1 MPDNLPST
9 NRSTVTQPSAP
20 SAATLAII
28 GAGVSACTLAAQLRR
43 NGLSGDAIS
52 LWEAGRGPGGRA
64 TTRRSRQD
72 PTLAIDH
79 GASLF
84 NLSSQPWPEVLPPLL
99 EQGWVEPWTEP
110 MAILNS
116 AGELRAPQDGDRL
129 LSGPC
134 FRGRGGMEN
143 LSQGL
148 LSLAGGIDTHF
159 DTLVRDLDRHLDRWL
174 LKNADGEIV
183 CESEG
188 LVLSGTLLA
197 HPRSRLTFG
206 WPAPPLRILAERL
219 QDPGLNHAL
228 AAIAALRFEARST
241 LLLRVRA
248 DEAPRWEALP
258 FRLLA
263 FDPSAQQRWG
273 LWRLFSQPLPRGE
286 WAVVVHSSATF
297 AAEHLSV
304 YGARSAMARQ
314 LGPPPRA
321 EEEQQ
326 VMQALAGSLDE
337 VMAPW
342 LPPHP
347 SERGEWQL
355 MRWGAAFP
363 LPQGLPQALS
373 WNGSLK
379 LGFCGD
385 FLAGPGFGG
394 VEGALR
400 SAEALATRILGSAE

>member
-1 MPDNLPST
+1 LPDTLPST
-9 NRSTVTQPSAP
+9 THSPPPQPSSP
-20 SAATLAII
+20 STAGLAII

-43 NGLSGDAIS
+43 NGQPGEAIS

-64 TTRRSRQD
+64 TTRRSRHD
-72 PTLAIDH
+72 PSLAIDH

-84 NLSSQPWPEVLPPLL
+84 NLSSQPCPEVLPLLL

-110 MAILNS
+110 VAILDS
-116 AGELRAPQDGDRL
+116 AGDLRAPQDDEWL

-148 LSLAGGIDTHF
+148 LSLAGEIDAHF
-159 DTLVRDLDRHLDRWL
+159 DTLVRDIDRRQDRWL
-174 LKNADGEIV
+174 LKNAAGEV
-183 CESEG
+183 LSEAES
-188 LVLSGTLLA
+188 LVLTGTLLA

-206 WPAPPLRILAERL
+206 WPAPPLRVLAERL
-219 QDPGLNHAL
+219 QDPGLNHAV

-241 LLLRVRA
+241 LLLRIPA
-248 DEAPRWEALP
+248 IEARQWEALP

-314 LGPPPRA
+314 LGLPPRA
-321 EEEQQ
+321 EEERH
-326 VMQALAGSLDE
+326 VMQALARSLDE

-342 LPPHP
+342 LPPRP

-373 WNGSLK
+373 WNSSLK

-385 FLAGPGFGG
+385 FIDGPGFAG

-400 SAEALATRILGSAE
+400 SAEALARRILSPAE